1 MNSDKNQK
9 NYFVIFLFLQFTC
22 PAKVPS
28 GCFCGRLSG
37 QVGPKSLTCPGE
49 SRSAYLGEVLPGQ
62 VNCRKSFQKQI
73 PYRCSR
79 LFRTFTKIMCIP
91 RYEKYFQI
99 YHRNPRSHRSAGRL
113 CSGNH
118 PPSSDSKP
126 ATPLTEGSRII
137 AVSFGEQTK
146 TTLGSGL
153 QPQFEDGDW
162 ITVSNNEASEYRQVS
177 VDDNGNATF
186 STDLEGLLTAV
197 YPKDAAEME
206 GDTIVGIKVPAKQD
220 GSFANANICMAEM
233 KAEKG
238 ESLTFENKTAL
249 FIVTPPEGVETFTVR
264 SLNTIDKTLGQRS
277 SEANA
282 AFINTDG
289 ATEDAKRVIDVTA
302 IDSDG
307 KAYVAI
313 AVPATGAVNLSDL
326 SFEAETNKSSGWI
339 KGIAPNDIKARA
351 TALGKSYEAF
361 NTVAVGTAYT
371 LESGWHEYV
380 TVAGE
385 KWATM
390 NVGATEENIYGA
402 HFAWGD
408 VVGQFADYSIEPGQY
423 GERENAFPQNFI
435 APPSIVGDIVN
446 LPLEYDAAYANWGG
460 GWRMPSG
467 YYGEYKDLLENTT
480 GTWKTV
486 EGVSGLEIVD
496 NNAPDNHLFFPA
508 AGYGQIYGQINYLL
522 HANLEGVYWSSS
534 LLSNPPNTA
543 QSFGFNENN
552 NLLSYMDRVSGL
564 SIRPIYDPT
573 PAPEE
578 PLHDIL
584 PGVFTVSDNG
594 TPEDKSDDVKVQFS
608 EGNLYCSRPSAGS
621 DDWSWHFFS
630 EQYGGSSSKLDS
642 VSFEG
647 EIQHTDETDL
657 NISLFTWGYDPSK
670 SVKPAGTEYV
680 TAHPTDGEK
689 LVSEVGGD
697 DWGVAYRKSNR
708 RTTVNWRTL
717 TNEEWQ
723 FLLSYDPTKFG
734 KSGPSYDNA
743 IRRGKF
749 RKNVCVCGV
758 QHCIVLLPDD
768 WDENVISLEDFAEAG
783 GYGNAW
789 GDSPTWNQMEEAGAV
804 CIPYTAIR
812 EGDSVKKNYQGF
824 YWSSTAAGD
833 DKAYTFGVGYDSL
846 PLAFTNGIRSTGCSV
861 RLVTECK

>member
-1 MNSDKNQK
+1 MKNT
-9 NYFVIFLFLQFTC
+9 FRFTI
-22 PAKVPS
+22 ATLAATAVLA
-28 GCFCGRLSG
+28 GCV
-37 QVGPKSLTCPGE
+37 QEIT
-49 SRSAYLGEVLPGQ
+49 
-62 VNCRKSFQKQI
+62 
-73 PYRCSR
+73 
-79 LFRTFTKIMCIP
+79 
-91 RYEKYFQI
+91 
-99 YHRNPRSHRSAGRL
+99 
-113 CSGNH
+113 

-233 KAEKG
+233 EAEKG

-249 FIVTPPEGVETFTVR
+249 FIVTPPQGVETFTVR

-313 AVPATGAVNLSDL
+313 AAPATGAVNLSDL

-351 TALGKSYEAF
+351 TALSKSYEAF

-402 HFAWGD
+402 YFVCGD
-408 VVGQFADYSIEPGQY
+408 VDGQFADYTVADEQGF
-423 GERENAFPQNFI
+423 RNNAFPENFI
-435 APPSIVGDIVN
+435 APPSIVGDIVT

-467 YYGEYKDLLENTT
+467 GNYGEYKALCDNTT
-480 GTWKTV
+480 GTWKEV
-486 EGVSGLEIVD
+486 DGVSGTEITD

-508 AGYGQIYGQINYLL
+508 AGVGQNYPLPINSLVF
-522 HANLEGVYWSSS
+522 ADIQGVYWSSS
-534 LLSNPPNTA
+534 LFSDNHDAAYYLTSDVNGYTFPYYNYR
-543 QSFGFNENN
+543 SFG
-552 NLLSYMDRVSGL
+552 MPV
-564 SIRPIYDPT
+564 RPIYDPT

-594 TPEDKSDDVKVQFS
+594 TPEDKSDDVKVKFS
-608 EGNLYCSRPSAGS
+608 LGNLYCSRTSVDS
-621 DDWSWHFFS
+621 DDWSWHFFN
-630 EQYGGSSSKLDS
+630 EQYEYFPNADS
-642 VSFEG
+642 TAFTRV
-647 EIQHTDETDL
+647 IQLTKPTDL
-657 NISLFTWGYDPSK
+657 RISLFTWGYDAVK
-670 SVKPAGTEYV
+670 SVNPVGTEYV
-680 TAHPTDGEK
+680 TGHTTAGDTT
-689 LVSEVGGD
+689 LVSGDGGD

-708 RTTVNWRTL
+708 RTLGNWRTL
-717 TNEEWQ
+717 TGDEWK
-723 FLLSYDPTKFG
+723 FLSSYNPSDFSQ
-734 KSGPSYDNA
+734 SGESFDND
-743 IRRGKF
+743 IRRGRVKYDV
-749 RKNVCVCGV
+749 NVCGV
-758 QHCIVLLPDD
+758 SFCSVILPDD
-768 WDENVISLEDFAEAG
+768 WDESVISLTDFAHTA
-783 GYGNAW
+783 YF
-789 GDSPTWNQMEEAGAV
+789 DSETNPTWNQMKEAGAV
-804 CIPYTAIR
+804 CLPYSGIR
-812 EGDSVKKNYQGF
+812 EEGTNIIKNHSGL
-824 YWSSTAAGD
+824 YWLSTAAGNEQAD
-833 DKAYTFGVGYDSL
+833 CFQSRGA
-846 PLAFTNGIRSTGCSV
+846 GILKQNRSTGCSV

>member
-1 MNSDKNQK
+1 M
-9 NYFVIFLFLQFTC
+9 F
-22 PAKVPS
+22 
-28 GCFCGRLSG
+28 
-37 QVGPKSLTCPGE
+37 
-49 SRSAYLGEVLPGQ
+49 
-62 VNCRKSFQKQI
+62 RKS
-73 PYRCSR
+73 P
-79 LFRTFTKIMCIP
+79 
-91 RYEKYFQI
+91 
-99 YHRNPRSHRSAGRL
+99 
-113 CSGNH
+113 

-233 KAEKG
+233 KDEKG

-289 ATEDAKRVIDVTA
+289 ATEEAKRVIDVTA

-351 TALGKSYEAF
+351 TALSKSYEAF

-390 NVGATEENIYGA
+390 NVGATESNIYGA
-402 HFAWGD
+402 HFTCGG
-408 VVGQFADYSIEPGQY
+408 VVGQVADFSAEPGPN
-423 GERENAFPQNFI
+423 GEPPMAFSENFVT
-435 APPSIVGDIVN
+435 PPSIVGDIVT

-467 YYGEYKDLLENTT
+467 GNYGEYKAFFENTDSS
-480 GTWKTV
+480 WETV
-486 EGVSGLEIVD
+486 DGVPGRVFTD
-496 NNAPDNHLFFPA
+496 NKEPDNKLFFPA
-508 AGYGQIYGQINYLL
+508 AGGGLGTYLVS
-522 HANLEGVYWSSS
+522 ANSQGIYWSSS
-534 LLSNPPNTA
+534 LVPGQTDVA
-543 QSFGFNENN
+543 YYFIFDKNN
-552 NLLSYMDRVSGL
+552 VGPYLMQRNAGL
-564 SIRPIYDPT
+564 TVRPIYDPT

-594 TPEDKSDDVKVQFS
+594 TPNDKSDDVTVQFS
-608 EGNLYCSRPSAGS
+608 KGNLYCSRPSADS
-621 DDWSWHFFS
+621 DDWSWHFFN
-630 EQYGGSSSKLDS
+630 EQYEYFPNSDSTAIGS
-642 VSFEG
+642 V
-647 EIQHTDETDL
+647 IQLAKPTDL
-657 NISLFTWGYDPSK
+657 RISLFTWGYDAVK
-670 SVKPAGTEYV
+670 SVNPVGTEYV
-680 TAHPTDGEK
+680 TGHTTAEDTT
-689 LVSEVGGD
+689 LVSGDGGD

-708 RTTVNWRTL
+708 RTLGNWRTL
-717 TNEEWQ
+717 TSDEWK
-723 FLLSYDPTKFG
+723 FLLSYDPSIYSQ
-734 KSGPSYDNA
+734 SGNNYDNA
-743 IRRGKF
+743 IRHGRVKF
-749 RKNVCVCGV
+749 NVEVCGV
-758 QHCIVLLPDD
+758 RNCIVILPDD
-768 WDENVISLEDFAEAG
+768 WDESVIALSDFAHTSSYYNSG
-783 GYGNAW
+783 DYGP
-789 GDSPTWNQMEEAGAV
+789 GSEPTWNQMKEAGAV
-804 CIPYTAIR
+804 CLPYSGIR
-812 EGDSVKKNYQGF
+812 NEGTYIIKNYSGL
-824 YWSSTAAGD
+824 YWTSTAAGND
-833 DKAYTFGVGYDSL
+833 RAYIFETFGPFINES
-846 PLAFTNGIRSTGCSV
+846 RSTGCSV